1 MYSAATSKVLPWSV
15 SAFGDPRLSLL
26 AANRGLSQPCHAL
39 HRLSTPEHPLC
50 TLLSLTTLFCTCS
63 DARVLSFT
71 HAKEIL
77 VHTCATHGLSK
88 NDLILDTWWRR
99 QDSNPRPSA
108 CKAGALPT
116 ELRPQQFVMN
126 AERCGSNRAKTL
138 SRWCTRVDS
147 NHSPRAYQARALTN

>member
-50 TLLSLTTLFCTCS
+50 TLLSLTTLFYLFRRSSTFKHSCEGDLGSYLCHS
-63 DARVLSFT
+63 WIVKERLKLDA
-71 HAKEIL
+71 
-77 VHTCATHGLSK
+77 
-88 NDLILDTWWRR
+88 WWRR

-126 AERCGSNRAKTL
+126 AERCGPNRAKTL